1 MKKTPLTSIVPLPFQ
16 GLIRM
21 LPLLCLQLDSQL
33 PARYSLSYTPVF
45 ALPERGDIKTD
56 GCDIKQRPE
65 LRGLRTEMWEIRER
79 GSVKA
84 LVPTERAESMI
95 EDTKNPSVWDADLG
109 LCFQSL

>member
-1 MKKTPLTSIVPLPFQ
+1 MKKTPLTSVVPLPFQ

-33 PARYSLSYTPVF
+33 PAVF

-84 LVPTERAESMI
+84 LVPTERAESMT

>member
-1 MKKTPLTSIVPLPFQ
+1 M
-16 GLIRM
+16 
-21 LPLLCLQLDSQL
+21 
-33 PARYSLSYTPVF
+33 F

-56 GCDIKQRPE
+56 GCDIKQCPE
-65 LRGLRTEMWEIRER
+65 LRGLRTEMWETREC

-84 LVPTERAESMI
+84 LVPTERAESVV